1 MYKHFPDVESILR
14 AHHQRHVAAYLA
26 QLAELRERVSDPAD
40 RLRAVLEAY
49 ALICHYRQG
58 HGSDELSALVHRGE
72 GIARAQEGLLRLF
85 EDVLVDVDAAGSL
98 RRDTSPEE
106 LARFCL
112 HALNAAGALPSEAAV
127 RRLAAVTLTGLSPTS
142 TPSQS

>member
-1 MYKHFPDVESILR
+1 M
-14 AHHQRHVAAYLA
+14 
-26 QLAELRERVSDPAD
+26 SDPAD
-40 RLRAVLEAY
+40 RLRAVLKAY
-49 ALICHYRQG
+49 ALICHHRQG

-85 EDVLVDVDAAGSL
+85 EDVLADVDAAGFL

-112 HALNAAGALPSEAAV
+112 HALSAAGTLPSEAAV